1 MTRAALAFVLA
12 VGFAAPAVA
21 DVTITQTT
29 SGKGL
34 GMSGTTTGT
43 TYIKGAKMRT
53 DLVTGDTTRST
64 VFDLDAQKMYSFDS
78 KKKEADVYDLGVLQ
92 AEMAKGTDVANMK
105 ATITP
110 NGQTKSIGGKTA
122 TGYDM
127 AISVP
132 AALGGAKEMSITVNL
147 TGPVWI
153 VKGGPGSADWVTFY
167 KQAATKGFLF
177 GDPRAAKASPG
188 QARAMVEMYRQMA
201 ELGGIAYGTQTE
213 IKIDGSGPMAAIM
226 AKMGGVTASSSVTE
240 VSAGQVDPYA
250 ADDGSSPGSPEG
262 SAHRI
267 HECSLCGA
275 FSAAFL
281 NDAARAPSP
290 CDAAAVRAA
299 TAAPSVCEAT
309 SRLPSIR
316 GPPPRSS

>member
-1 MTRAALAFVLA
+1 MTRAALALILA
-12 VGFAAPAVA
+12 FGLASPAAA
-21 DVTITQTT
+21 DVTIKQTT

-34 GMSGTTTGT
+34 GMSGTTSGT

-78 KKKEADVYDLGVLQ
+78 KKKEADVYDLTALQ
-92 AEMAKGTDVANMK
+92 AEMAKGTDLANIK

-110 NGQTKSIGGKTA
+110 TGQTKSIGGKTA

-132 AALGGAKEMSITVNL
+132 ATIGGAGEMSMTVNL

-153 VKGGPGSADWVTFY
+153 VKGGPGSADWVNFY

-188 QARAMVEMYRQMA
+188 QAKAMVEMYRQMA
-201 ELGGIAYGTQTE
+201 ELGGIAYETQTD
-213 IKIDGSGPMAAIM
+213 IKIEGSGPMAAIM
-226 AKMGGVTASSSVTE
+226 AKMGGVSSSSTVTA
-240 VSAGQVDPYA
+240 VSDGPLADELFAVPAGYKLK
-250 ADDGSSPGSPEG
+250 E
-262 SAHRI
+262 RK
-267 HECSLCGA
+267 
-275 FSAAFL
+275 
-281 NDAARAPSP
+281 
-290 CDAAAVRAA
+290 
-299 TAAPSVCEAT
+299 
-309 SRLPSIR
+309 
-316 GPPPRSS
+316 